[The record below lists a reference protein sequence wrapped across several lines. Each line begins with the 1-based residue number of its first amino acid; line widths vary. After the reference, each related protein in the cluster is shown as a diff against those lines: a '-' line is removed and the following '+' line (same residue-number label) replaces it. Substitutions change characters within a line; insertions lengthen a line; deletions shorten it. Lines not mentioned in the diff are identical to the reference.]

1 MTTLVIC
8 DCGRVQEYDESLSLK
23 CQHCEAEVS
32 LPNHVEM
39 EEDEYAI

>member
-23 CQHCEAEVS
+23 CQHCQVEVY
-32 LPNHVEM
+32 LPYNDEM
-39 EEDEYAI
+39 EEDEYAT

>member
-23 CQHCEAEVS
+23 CQHCEEVVE
-32 LPNHVEM
+32 LPCSIEM
-39 EEDEYAI
+39 EEDEYEV

>member
-23 CQHCEAEVS
+23 CQHCEEELS
-32 LPNHVEM
+32 LTHNVEM
-39 EEDEYAI
+39 EEDDYEL

>member
-23 CQHCEAEVS
+23 CQHCETKI
-32 LPNHVEM
+32 LDPYNIEM
-39 EEDEYAI
+39 EEDEYGT

>member
-8 DCGRVQEYDESLSLK
+8 NCGRVQEYDESLSLK
-23 CQHCEAEVS
+23 CQHCQSEVL
-32 LPNHVEM
+32 LPDNIEM

>member
-23 CQHCEAEVS
+23 CQHCEEEVC
-32 LPNHVEM
+32 LLEDVVM
-39 EEDEYAI
+39 EEDEYEL

>member
-23 CQHCEAEVS
+23 CQHCETEVLLS
-32 LPNHVEM
+32 HYVVM
-39 EEDEYAI
+39 EEDEYEA

>member
-23 CQHCEAEVS
+23 CQHCEVETC
-32 LPNHVEM
+32 LPNDIEM
-39 EEDEYAI
+39 EEDEYGT